1 MKPLE
6 IEKLMDQEVSAP
18 GKKSMD
24 VRAHSQ
30 RLDTYALEA
39 GMSMLWGC

>member
-39 GMSMLWGC
+39 GM